1 MKIVNKEARIKDL
14 WNTYKIQSEKVR
26 NELSFVEWVTINNDW
41 LVAERERI
49 ANLKGALNNA

>member
-49 ANLKGALNNA
+49 ANLKGAC